1 MQRQTHKSTVAS
13 REEGGGGEERERT
26 RAAGNA
32 RRLEGGTCGRET
44 LARWKYKESKKKQQR
59 LRKLRPQR
67 LSALVSGLSAGH
79 PFDNFCDNR

>member
-1 MQRQTHKSTVAS
+1 MQRQTDKSMVAS

-44 LARWKYKESKKKQQR
+44 LARWKYKKSKKKAATAKKIEASAFVSACQR
-59 LRKLRPQR
+59 F
-67 LSALVSGLSAGH
+67 VSGS
-79 PFDNFCDNR
+79 PN